1 MQALILMLACEG
13 AAPGRAEL
21 HEPVGAGSPAG
32 RTEPLAVLPL
42 EDGLLIRRLSL
53 DLRGRLLSPD
63 ELAEVEA
70 GTLTATN
77 ATERFLADEAFEGRF
92 ADLVAEQWLTR
103 VDAFNVGAAD
113 FRLDVSLE
121 RALVEDVGNEV
132 PVFLA
137 AVAAEDLP
145 WTDAVLADWT
155 MTTDLLAQVWP
166 VEAISGR
173 ASTVEGWHRARYT
186 DGRPRGG
193 VVMTNGLWWRYWSAP
208 NNYNRTRAAAIGRLL
223 LCDDW
228 LTRPI
233 HPDPSQS
240 LQASSLESAVSTQ
253 TSCVGCHD
261 TLDPV
266 AATLFGFWWFDLYD
280 PLEMRSYHAE
290 RELLSERY
298 FDAKQAWFGKAME
311 GPADLGPRIAADPR
325 FMRCTVQRMAQALWR
340 RELGDD
346 DFTTVTQL
354 DADFAASDYRMRA
367 LLTALTAAPEYRAGS
382 WQEGVDTTADVATRR
397 VMQPS
402 QLATAVEQLT
412 GYAWSQEGYDQLAND
427 EIGFRVL
434 AGGVDG
440 AAVTLPDE
448 RPSVTRSLVIQRL
461 AQAAAYRVAAAEFAL
476 PADQR
481 SLFIH
486 AGDEDPPGS
495 EAWVRQVEHLHLRA
509 WGTIGTDA
517 DLAEEVA
524 LAEATLPLVTSEVEL
539 WATVLEVIL
548 RDPRFWTY

>member
-1 MQALILMLACEG
+1 MQALILMLACQ
-13 AAPGRAEL
+13 
-21 HEPVGAGSPAG
+21 AGGPEPAG
-32 RTEPLAVLPL
+32 GREVATAPAARTEPLPVLAL
-42 EDGLLIRRLSL
+42 EDALLMRRLSL

-70 GTLTATN
+70 GTLNVEN
-77 ATERFLADEAFEGRF
+77 ATERFLADESFEGRF

-103 VDAFNVGAAD
+103 VDGFNVGAVD
-113 FRLDVSLE
+113 FQLDASLE
-121 RALVEDVGNEV
+121 RAFVEDVGNEA

-155 MTTDLLAQVWP
+155 MTTDLLSQIWP
-166 VEAISGR
+166 VEAIAGR
-173 ASTVEGWHRARYT
+173 DSSVEGWQRARYT

-240 LQASSLESAVSTQ
+240 LAASSLESAVSTQ

-290 RELLSERY
+290 REHLSERY
-298 FDAKQAWFGKAME
+298 FHAEQAWFGKAME
-311 GPADLGPRIAADPR
+311 GPADLGPRIAGDPR
-325 FMRCTVQRMAQALWR
+325 FMRCTVQRMARALWR
-340 RELGDD
+340 RDIGDA

-354 DADFAASDYRMRA
+354 DAEFAAGGYRMRA
-367 LLTALTAAPEYRAGS
+367 LLTSLTASPEYRAGS
-382 WQEGVDTTADVATRR
+382 WPEGADTTADVATRR

-412 GYAWSQEGYDQLAND
+412 GYVWTQEGYHQLAND
-427 EIGFRVL
+427 ELGFRSL

-448 RPSVTRSLVIQRL
+448 RPSVTRSLVIQRM
-461 AQAAAYRVAAAEFAL
+461 AQAAAYRVASAEFAL
-476 PADQR
+476 PVSQR

-486 AGDEDPPGS
+486 VEDQAPAGS
-495 EAWVRQVEHLHLRA
+495 ESWVRQVESLHLRA
-509 WGTIGTDA
+509 WGTSGTEA

-524 LAEATLPLVTSEVEL
+524 LTEAAASLGANEPER